1 MGTGLSDTRVR
12 VTTADLE
19 RLQLKHIYSEA
30 EDALDNGYTEWSAAY
45 TRALTFGWDWNYDR
59 ETGALVADWP
69 QLRTNLM
76 VTDAA
81 GADLGPEQTSACV
94 AQLAA
99 EVGWQRRVA
108 DECDLALAP
117 THPR

>member
-30 EDALDNGYTEWSAAY
+30 EDAGDTGYTEWSAAY

-59 ETGALVADWP
+59 DTGELRADWP

-76 VTDAA
+76 LTDAS
-81 GADLGPEQTSACV
+81 GADLGAERTSACV

-99 EVGWQRRVA
+99 EVGWEQRVA
-108 DECDLALAP
+108 DEVDLALRP
-117 THPR
+117 TRSN